1 MLTRSLAVV
10 AGLEGLAF
18 LVYAVV
24 DIVVVIGEGL
34 TGPEEVSNPVAFG
47 MQVVIF
53 VALGTGL
60 LVLARGW
67 WICRRWVRG
76 PFILAQLLGLVVGVP
91 LLQSTLPLAGAV
103 IVVIS
108 LVSLMVS
115 LLPPVTRALL
125 GDQAAM

>member
-1 MLTRSLAVV
+1 MLTRALAVV
-10 AGLEGLAF
+10 AGLEGLAL

-53 VALGTGL
+53 VALGAGL

-67 WICRRWVRG
+67 WNCRRWVRG

-91 LLQSTLPLAGAV
+91 LLQSDLPLVGAV
-103 IVVIS
+103 IVGIT
-108 LVSLMVS
+108 LVSLVVS
-115 LLPPVTRALL
+115 LLPPVTHALL

>member
-1 MLTRSLAVV
+1 MLTRALAVM
-10 AGLEGLAF
+10 AGLEGLAL
-18 LVYAVV
+18 LVYAVL

-53 VALGTGL
+53 IALGAGL

-67 WICRRWVRG
+67 WNCRRWVRG

-91 LLQSTLPLAGAV
+91 LLQSDLPLVGGV
-103 IVVIS
+103 IVVIT
-108 LVSLMVS
+108 LVSLVVS
-115 LLPPVTRALL
+115 LLPPVTHALL

>member
-1 MLTRSLAVV
+1 MLTRALAMV
-10 AGLEGLAF
+10 AGLEGLAL

-24 DIVVVIGEGL
+24 DIVVVIRAGL

-53 VALGTGL
+53 VALGAGL

-67 WICRRWVRG
+67 WSCRRWVRG

-91 LLQSTLPLAGAV
+91 LLQSTAPLVGGV
-103 IVVIS
+103 IVAIT
-108 LVSLMVS
+108 LVSLVVC

-125 GDQAAM
+125 GDQAAT

>member
-1 MLTRSLAVV
+1 MLTRALAVV
-10 AGLEGLAF
+10 AGLEGLVL
-18 LVYAVV
+18 LVYAAV

-34 TGPEEVSNPVAFG
+34 TGPDEVSNPVAFG

-53 VALGTGL
+53 VALGAGL

-91 LLQSTLPLAGAV
+91 LLQSTLPLAGTV
-103 IVVIS
+103 IVVIT
-108 LVSLMVS
+108 LVSLVVS
-115 LLPPVTRALL
+115 LLPP
-125 GDQAAM
+125 

>member
-1 MLTRSLAVV
+1 MV
-10 AGLEGLAF
+10 AGLEGLTL

-24 DIVVVIGEGL
+24 DIVVVIRAGL

-53 VALGTGL
+53 VALGAGL
-60 LVLARGW
+60 QVLARGW
-67 WICRRWVRG
+67 WSCRRWVRG

-91 LLQSTLPLAGAV
+91 LLQSTAPLVGGV
-103 IVVIS
+103 IVAITFVS
-108 LVSLMVS
+108 LVVC